1 MLENETIV
9 DSYSQLFNIAG
20 QMQILTAHSIV
31 FSFAISAIPPL
42 MSTLSISGVTG
53 NLTSIEVICV
63 DRAEQ
68 TSSSAFIYIINR
80 DQCKLLHDLA
90 NSPIK
95 S

>member
-1 MLENETIV
+1 MLENETMA

-20 QMQILTAHSIV
+20 QMQTLTAHSIV
-31 FSFAISAIPPL
+31 FSFVISAIPPL

-68 TSSSAFIYIINR
+68 TSSSALLKVINS
-80 DQCKLLHDLA
+80 DTCILPSKHY
-90 NSPIK
+90 
-95 S
+95 